1 MSGYWHYPD
10 DGLDTAG
17 YQPTA
22 FGADVLDP
30 TIPEGLDAHLDTHWD
45 FENDLTQLLQAAAP
59 TPVAPIPVDHGG
71 PTQGCV
77 SLPLERMKDLLR

>member
-45 FENDLTQLLQAAAP
+45 FENDLTQLLQA
-59 TPVAPIPVDHGG
+59 
-71 PTQGCV
+71 
-77 SLPLERMKDLLR
+77 